1 MPQFDIFIDEDKRNR
16 KLGVLGVSNAVALNQ
31 TLQGVKDRNRIGRE
45 VKWNGID
52 RFRLPVAMGW
62 VQDAFLFPSLQ
73 FAIVDW
79 PSHLSKI
86 DVLADFLTNF
96 LSDNDT
102 RQLGGLFDS
111 VAFLDFDNEDAKIN
125 LHLGLRRRVGLL
137 RCYALDSKASNCLQL
152 SDLLLGI
159 NTRIRLQGHTDVSE
173 LMVRWEDIDIALG
186 ERGRPSIPRFS
197 ESECKRYLAEF
208 WRSRMSGYQK

>member
-1 MPQFDIFIDEDKRNR
+1 MPRFDIFIDEDKRNR
-16 KLGVLGVSNAVALNQ
+16 KLGVLGVSNAVTLNQ
-31 TLQGVKDRNRIGRE
+31 TLQSIKDRNRIGRE

-52 RFRLPVAMGW
+52 RFRLPVAMEW
-62 VQDAFLFPSLQ
+62 VQEAYMFPSFR

-79 PSHLSKI
+79 PSHSSKV
-86 DVLADFLTNF
+86 DVLADFLTRF

-102 RQLGGLFDS
+102 SRLGGLFDS

-125 LHLGLRRRVGLL
+125 LHLGLGRRAYLL

-159 NTRIRLQGHTDVSE
+159 NTRLRLSDHADESK
-173 LMVRWEDIDIALG
+173 LMTRWEDVEYVLR
-186 ERGRPSIPRFS
+186 EHGRLSIPRFT
-197 ESECKRYLAEF
+197 ESECKRYLAAY
-208 WRSRMSGYQK
+208 WRNRISGYEK